1 MLKSQLDAFTK
12 ELLEDVGGDAEKLF
26 AGQID
31 QARKFRIP
39 ELGLSV
45 GASAPNFSLPDATG
59 ATVELNRLMAN
70 GPVVL
75 TFYRGGWCPYCNIQ
89 LRAYQGILNELK
101 KLGASLVA
109 VSPETPDNSLDTRQ
123 REELEFHVISD
134 NGNVVAK
141 QFGLVFPVST
151 EVRLL
156 FEGWDINLEN
166 HNGIEGG
173 EIPVPA
179 TYIIDEAAT
188 IIFGKPDVDYRT
200 RVEPKEILRALSSL

>member
-59 ATVELNRLMAN
+59 ATVELNHLMAN

-123 REELEFHVISD
+123 REELEFHVLSD
-134 NGNVVAK
+134 NGNLVAK

>member
-59 ATVELNRLMAN
+59 ATVELNHLVAN

-123 REELEFHVISD
+123 REELEFHVLSD

>member
-59 ATVELNRLMAN
+59 ATVELNHLIAN

-123 REELEFHVISD
+123 REELEFHVLSD
-134 NGNVVAK
+134 NGNLVAK

>member
-1 MLKSQLDAFTK
+1 MLKSQLDVFTK
-12 ELLEDVGGDAEKLF
+12 ELLEDVGDDADKLF

-59 ATVELNRLMAN
+59 TTVELNRLIGN

-89 LRAYQGILNELK
+89 LRAYQGILDELK
-101 KLGASLVA
+101 NLGASLVA

-123 REELEFHVISD
+123 REKLEFHVLSD
-134 NGNVVAK
+134 NENVVAK
-141 QFGLVFPVST
+141 QFGLVFPVSA
-151 EVRLL
+151 EVHLL
-156 FEGWDINLEN
+156 FEGWDINLEA
-166 HNGIEGG
+166 HNGIDSG

-179 TYIIDEAAT
+179 TYIIDEKGT
-188 IIFGKPDVDYRT
+188 IVFGKPDVDYRT
-200 RVEPKEILRALSSL
+200 RVEPMEILKALSSL

>member
-123 REELEFHVISD
+123 REELEFHVLSD

-188 IIFGKPDVDYRT
+188 IIFGKPDVEYRT
-200 RVEPKEILRALSSL
+200 RVEPKELLRALSSL

>member
-1 MLKSQLDAFTK
+1 MLKSQLDAFTI

-45 GASAPNFSLPDATG
+45 GASAPNFSLPEATG

-109 VSPETPDNSLDTRQ
+109 VSPETPGNSLDTRQ
-123 REELEFHVISD
+123 REELEFHVLSD

-156 FEGWDINLEN
+156 FEGWDIHLEN

>member
-26 AGQID
+26 TGQID

-123 REELEFHVISD
+123 REELEFHVLSD

>member
-123 REELEFHVISD
+123 REELEFHVLSD

-156 FEGWDINLEN
+156 FEEWDINLEN

>member
-59 ATVELNRLMAN
+59 ATVELNHLIAN

-123 REELEFHVISD
+123 REELEFHVRSD

>member
-12 ELLEDVGGDAEKLF
+12 ELLEDVGCDAEKLF

-39 ELGLSV
+39 ELGLCV

-123 REELEFHVISD
+123 REELEFHVLSD

>member
-59 ATVELNRLMAN
+59 ATVELNHLIAS

-123 REELEFHVISD
+123 REELEFHVLSD
-134 NGNVVAK
+134 NGNLVAK

>member
-123 REELEFHVISD
+123 REELEFHVLSD
-134 NGNVVAK
+134 NGNLVAK

>member
-59 ATVELNRLMAN
+59 ATVELNHLMAN

-123 REELEFHVISD
+123 REELEFHVLSD
-134 NGNVVAK
+134 NGNLVAK

-200 RVEPKEILRALSSL
+200 RVEPKEILRALSLL

>member
-1 MLKSQLDAFTK
+1 MLKSQLDAFTI

-39 ELGLSV
+39 ELGLRV

-123 REELEFHVISD
+123 REELEFHVLSD

-141 QFGLVFPVST
+141 QFGLVFPVSA

>member
-12 ELLEDVGGDAEKLF
+12 ELLEDVGDDAEKLF

-31 QARKFRIP
+31 QARKFGIP

-109 VSPETPDNSLDTRQ
+109 VSPETPDNSLDTQQ
-123 REELEFHVISD
+123 REELEFHVLSD

-141 QFGLVFPVST
+141 QFGLVFPVSA

-156 FEGWDINLEN
+156 FEGWEINLET

>member
-12 ELLEDVGGDAEKLF
+12 ELVGGDAEKLF

-123 REELEFHVISD
+123 REELEFHVLSD

>member
-1 MLKSQLDAFTK
+1 MLKSELDAFTK

-39 ELGLSV
+39 EFGLGV

-59 ATVELNRLMAN
+59 AIVELNRLMGN

-89 LRAYQGILNELK
+89 LRAYQGILSELK

-123 REELEFHVISD
+123 REELEFHVLSD

-156 FEGWDINLEN
+156 FEGWDINLET

-179 TYIIDEAAT
+179 TYIIDETAT

>member
-59 ATVELNRLMAN
+59 ATVELNHLIAN

-101 KLGASLVA
+101 KLDASLVA
-109 VSPETPDNSLDTRQ
+109 VSPETPDYSLDTRQ
-123 REELEFHVISD
+123 REELEFHVLSD
-134 NGNVVAK
+134 NGNLVAK

>member
-59 ATVELNRLMAN
+59 ATVELNHLMAN

-123 REELEFHVISD
+123 REELEFHVLSD

>member
-1 MLKSQLDAFTK
+1 MLKSQLDAFTI

-59 ATVELNRLMAN
+59 ATVELNHLMAN

-123 REELEFHVISD
+123 REELEFHVLSD
-134 NGNVVAK
+134 NGNLVAK

>member
-1 MLKSQLDAFTK
+1 MLKSRLDAFTK
-12 ELLEDVGGDAEKLF
+12 ELLEDVGDDAEKLF

-123 REELEFHVISD
+123 REELEFHVLSD
-134 NGNVVAK
+134 NGNLVAK

-188 IIFGKPDVDYRT
+188 IIFGKPDVDYRN
-200 RVEPKEILRALSSL
+200 RVEPKEILRSLSSL